1 MTRSYHHRQALLRFF
16 LVDRKSRLHHQIKWF
31 SDSKNGIVLIFDP
44 IALVEELKSSD
55 LMLSNSCPTYITVA
69 VCCVRTQFSKIPKLR
84 HPPKSMSLVLVSST
98 QHQQTSKRLE
108 ISTSMYDKVCIK
120 L

>member
-1 MTRSYHHRQALLRFF
+1 MKCLVSSSLSFFKFF

-44 IALVEELKSSD
+44 IALVEELKSSN
-55 LMLSNSCPTYITVA
+55 LTLSNSCPTYITVA

-98 QHQQTSKRLE
+98 EHQQTRLE
-108 ISTSMYDKVCIK
+108 ISTSMYEDVCIK